1 MQECLTRHI
10 EHLTGVEQYTID
22 KYESYVALHIGPAL
36 GHFALAD
43 LAEEEIARWVQHL
56 ETAKSVKTGRVLSPK
71 SIKNLHG
78 FLSGALAKAVPKL
91 IPANPAAGRALPRK
105 TGDDD
110 GDERD
115 LAMRM
120 LSRDEFDRLLVAT
133 TEPGGR

>member
-1 MQECLTRHI
+1 
-10 EHLTGVEQYTID
+10 
-22 KYESYVALHIGPAL
+22 
-36 GHFALAD
+36 
-43 LAEEEIARWVQHL
+43 
-56 ETAKSVKTGRVLSPK
+56 
-71 SIKNLHG
+71 
-78 FLSGALAKAVPKL
+78 VPKL